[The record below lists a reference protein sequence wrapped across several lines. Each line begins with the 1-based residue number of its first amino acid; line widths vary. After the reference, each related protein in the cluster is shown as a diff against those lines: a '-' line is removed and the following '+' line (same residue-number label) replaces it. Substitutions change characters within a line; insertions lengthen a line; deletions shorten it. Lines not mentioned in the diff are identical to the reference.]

1 MKTYGSV
8 IKSQSFFGYA
18 RTGIL
23 KIKDQE
29 LNFPMLTEGGKFNFS
44 AGTFSIMGEEGVAR
58 EIDLLDRKISIY
70 ETENFVIP
78 IIDPLFLL
86 RSRRTVR
93 LILDLKGKVG
103 YDRLLYIPGVSD
115 PYVIPQLHLLGVD
128 VFDNINAELEQ
139 AHGTFYTMFGRSKEH
154 LKVQETNTQFI
165 ENMLRHLSN
174 GVANM
179 TLMEIVERWRISA
192 KSTEILRTLTM
203 DFKEGFEAVYPR
215 FTGSIMAS
223 DISTMN
229 RPDIVRFNEFISHEY
244 RKPNGLSTALFIPC
258 SARKPYSQSKS
269 HMALR
274 EALGNRVRS
283 IHELILTSPLTLV
296 PRDLEEAYPPGFYDI
311 PVTGRWFTDEKVAIL
326 NSIDAFLANNSYDHV
341 ILFLPEDMQFVGDH
355 LKEKATFILWD
366 KSREDQFEPL
376 IAYLKEVEDVRV
388 RRDWEREKLT
398 SMAKYQFGSWI
409 EPYLKDLKVTR
420 MFNQFMLSDG
430 NKPYFILNQKVG
442 KLTIHKNA
450 ADTFLKQGKFLVNI
464 DDFKPTANVYAMG
477 ITDCTPDIRQEDEIV
492 MHHDGEFRG
501 TGIAKM
507 SASIMK
513 ETDRGIAIKVRN

>member
-1 MKTYGSV
+1 MKTYAGV

-23 KIKDQE
+23 KIRDEE
-29 LNFPMLTEGGKFNFS
+29 LSFPMLIEGGKFNFS

-58 EIDLLDRKISIY
+58 EIDVLDHKISIY
-70 ETENFVIP
+70 ETDNFVIP

-86 RSRRTVR
+86 RSKRTVR

-103 YDRLLYIPGVSD
+103 YQRLLYIPGVSD
-115 PYVIPQLHLLGVD
+115 PYVIPQLHLLGID

-139 AHGTFYTMFGRSKEH
+139 AHGIFYTMFGRSKER
-154 LKVQETNTQFI
+154 LKVQGTNTQFI
-165 ENMLRHLSN
+165 ENMLTYLSH
-174 GVANM
+174 GVVNM
-179 TLMEIVERWRISA
+179 TLMEIVERWRVSA
-192 KSTEILRTLTM
+192 KSTEILRRLTV
-203 DFKEGFEAVYPR
+203 DFKENFETVYPR

-223 DISTMN
+223 DLSSMR
-229 RPDIVRFNEFISHEY
+229 RPDIVRFNEFVSGEY

-269 HMALR
+269 HIALH
-274 EALGNRVRS
+274 EALGKRGRS
-283 IHELILTSPLTLV
+283 IHELILTAPITIV
-296 PRDLEEAYPPGFYDI
+296 PRDLEETYPPGFYDI
-311 PVTGRWFTDEKVAIL
+311 PVTGTWFIDEKAAIL
-326 NSIDAFLANNSYDHV
+326 DSIDAFLVNNSYDRI

-355 LKEKATFILWD
+355 LKGKSTFILWD
-366 KSREDQFEPL
+366 KSKEDQFKPL
-376 IAYLKEVEDVRV
+376 TDYLDEVGDVSV
-388 RRDWEREKLT
+388 RRDWEKEKLT

-409 EPYLKDLKVTR
+409 EPYLKDMKVTR

-450 ADTFLKQGKFLVNI
+450 ADIFLKHGKFLVNI

-477 ITDCTPDIRQEDEIV
+477 IKDCTPDIRQEDEVV
-492 MHHDGEFRG
+492 MHHDGVFRG

-507 SASIMK
+507 SSSIMK
-513 ETDRGIAIKVRN
+513 QTDRGIAIKVRN